1 MKNTLKRLSALVLAL
16 LMAFTACACGNGDSA
31 AKTDES
37 KEDTPAYIYNT
48 EFKTLLSDSERT
60 LNPRL
65 FTDDGFYAVS
75 YEKVGERELEEG
87 EVLEY
92 EGQLDIYGSKLFF
105 VDFDG
110 NYEELT
116 EYKSVNS
123 DIILSDPELI
133 PEGYDP
139 ATARE
144 KYTGSDLYGVAMGND
159 GNLIAIESA
168 YISFNSAPED
178 VIKDT
183 DEYYNYY
190 NYKNYYFIRTLS
202 PDGAELSSAR
212 IQLGDEEYIYA
223 GSNIVDEN
231 NNVILGGDGRV
242 YAIST
247 DGSIVGRISDDTGET
262 WIDSVSR
269 LKDGRIVGTTYGANG
284 MELRV
289 IDTATMSYGDS
300 LPIPNEAYSIT
311 ESKGG
316 DYDAYYTSGSNFYG
330 LKFSDD
336 GKEYTSDKLFNWIN
350 CDING
355 DSVSNLLVR
364 EDGSVVTVLNYY
376 DHTSDKSEVSLATV
390 KLVPYDSVPHKEEI
404 TLATQYLNWDIR
416 NKIVDFN
423 RKNDSYRIVVK
434 DYSEYNTEED
444 YSAGQT
450 KLTTELLA
458 GNVPDI
464 IDLNGMPYSQ
474 LASKGLLADLYE
486 LIDADAEL
494 DRADFFPNV
503 LQAMEVN
510 GGLYS
515 TLCGFGVSTVMGAS
529 SVVGDEP
536 GWTYDEFDAALALM
550 RESVPECDPFDIY
563 TTRYD
568 ILHNC
573 LMLDMND
580 YVNWSTGAVS
590 FDTPAFVG
598 LLNFAAQFPES
609 FDYENYEYTS
619 EDSTDTRIAQG
630 RQMLL
635 QTHIYAMDSL
645 PYYDNYFGGDS
656 TYIGYPTSDGS
667 NGSLLSLNPGYAISA
682 KSEYKDV
689 AWEFLRMFFTEDYQS
704 DERNVYEIP
713 TNLNAYNSRLKT
725 AMTPEYYKDADGNFL
740 LDENG
745 EKIPMAK
752 MSFGTENGTVDIYAL
767 TQEQA
772 DKLTDLI
779 NSCTAVAD
787 YNNDSIFDIVDEQS
801 QAFFAG
807 QKTAE
812 DVTKLVQSKANIYVN
827 EQR

>member
-1 MKNTLKRLSALVLAL
+1 MKNTFKRLSALALAL
-16 LMAFTACACGNGDSA
+16 IMAFTACACGNSDAAMKGDE
-31 AKTDES
+31 T
-37 KEDTPAYIYNT
+37 KEETPAYIYNT
-48 EFKTLLSDSERT
+48 EFKTLLSDSERS

-87 EVLEY
+87 ETLEY

-110 NYEELT
+110 NYKELT
-116 EYKSVNS
+116 DYKSVNS
-123 DIILSDPELI
+123 DVILSDPELI

-139 ATARE
+139 AAVRE
-144 KYTGSDLYGVAMGND
+144 KYTGSDLYGLGMGND
-159 GNLIAIESA
+159 GNLIAVESA
-168 YISFNSAPED
+168 YISYNTAPAD

-183 DEYYNYY
+183 EEYYNYY
-190 NYKNYYFIRTLS
+190 NYNNYYFIRKLNT
-202 PDGAELSSAR
+202 DGSEISSAR
-212 IQLGDEEYIYA
+212 IILGQDEYIYA
-223 GSNIVDEN
+223 NNIIVDDN
-231 NNVILGGDGRV
+231 NNVLLGGDGGV
-242 YAIST
+242 YVIAP
-247 DGSIVGRISDDTGET
+247 DGSVAGRISDDNGET
-262 WIDSVSR
+262 WIDSISR

-289 IDTATMSYGDS
+289 IDTATLSYGDT

-311 ESKGG
+311 EARGG

-330 LKFSDD
+330 LKFNEDGSD
-336 GKEYTSDKLFNWIN
+336 YTSEKLFNWIN

-364 EDGSVVTVLNYY
+364 EDGSVVTVINDY
-376 DHTSDKSEVSLATV
+376 DSAGERTEVSLATV
-390 KLVPYDSVPHKEEI
+390 NLVPYDSVPHKEEI

-416 NKIVDFN
+416 NKIVSFN

-464 IDLNGMPYSQ
+464 IDLNGMPYTQ
-474 LASKGLLADLYE
+474 LASKGLLTDLYE
-486 LIDADAEL
+486 FIDADAEL
-494 DRADFFPNV
+494 DRGDFLPNV

-515 TLCGFGVSTVMGAS
+515 TLCGFGVGTVMGAS

-536 GWTYDEFDAALALM
+536 GWTYDEFDAALAMM

-563 TTRYD
+563 TTQSD
-568 ILHNC
+568 ILQTC

-580 YVNWSTGAVS
+580 YVNWTTGEVNFDNQS
-590 FDTPAFVG
+590 FVD
-598 LLNFAAQFPES
+598 LLTFAAQFPES
-609 FDYENYEYTS
+609 FDYDNYEYTS
-619 EDSTDTRIAQG
+619 EDSTDVRIAQG

-635 QTHIYAMDSL
+635 QTHIYSMDNL
-645 PYYDNYFGGDS
+645 AYYDSYFGGNT
-656 TYIGYPTSDGS
+656 TYIGFPTSDGS
-667 NGSLLSLNPGYAISA
+667 NGSLLSLDPGYAISA

-689 AWEFLRMFFTEDYQS
+689 AWEFLRMFFTEEYQS

-725 AMTPEYYKDADGNFL
+725 AMTPEYYKDADGNYI

-752 MSFGTENGTVDIYAL
+752 MSFGTENGTVDVYAL

-779 NSCTAVAD
+779 TATTAVAD
-787 YNNDSIFDIVDEQS
+787 YNNNSVFEIVAEQS

-812 DVTKLVQSKANIYVN
+812 EVAKLVQSKANIYVN